1 MKFDKR
7 TLAGA
12 IAAVILLGVG
22 GGLAAYVLRD
32 TAAEEAQDGAND
44 QLAIAGAKI
53 AVQNRFP
60 EATAV
65 VFGKV
70 FTHQDGEV
78 VSVCGDVDVQQP
90 QDSFDGPE
98 RFVWSDGALV
108 VEEADGTDAVNAKW
122 ADVCE

>member
-1 MKFDKR
+1 MKIDIR
-7 TLAGA
+7 ILAAVG
-12 IAAVILLGVG
+12 AAVILLGT
-22 GGLAAYVLRD
+22 GLGLVAYVFHD
-32 TAAEEAQDGAND
+32 AADEAVEDRGDD
-44 QLAIAGAKI
+44 QLAISGGKI

-65 VFGKV
+65 VFGQV
-70 FTHQDGEV
+70 FTHQDGDV
-78 VSVCGDVDVQQP
+78 VSVCGQVDIQQE

-108 VEEADGTDAVNAKW
+108 IEEADGTDAVNAKW

>member
-1 MKFDKR
+1 MNIDKR
-7 TLAGA
+7 IIAVA
-12 IAAVILLGVG
+12 AAAVVLLGVG
-22 GGLAAYVLRD
+22 VGLVAYVFRD
-32 TAAEEAQDGAND
+32 TETEVVQDKGDD
-44 QLAIAGAKI
+44 QLAIAGGKI

-60 EATAV
+60 EAAAV
-65 VFGKV
+65 VFGHV

-78 VSVCGDVDVQQP
+78 ISVCGQVDIQEE

-108 VEEADGTDAVNAKW
+108 IEEADGSDAVNAKW